1 MINLLAPLL
10 PTLTKGLARAI
21 KPNPVTP
28 AAQAVQQVKRP
39 TQATPIAPQAASPT
53 PITNAQGTGNA
64 AIPPVRREEPVRDI
78 PTPPVAFQQQG
89 MDLNPFYQ
97 QARSNWEQQRGQIN
111 DWYNQSVNFVQR
123 DEGDGTSQLEENML
137 QTDMFRQLRDAQME
151 RDRILKGNTA
161 ALNAYQNAQNKL
173 LAARK
178 AEQDAFLQKESK
190 RIREAAIANNIGAES
205 GITNQEVADLEK
217 SVLLKNNELSA
228 QVETAIADKFAQ
240 LENARLAAEDAW
252 RSRAESINSQFVNAK
267 IQIAKERG
275 LSQRKKEEAM
285 LNLRSKMIDDLRQN
299 DQNFQTNQLNLQ
311 KQYADTYDQ
320 QLKVSDLLG
329 YFGNTATPTL
339 ARDRLS
345 ETVRSNNLDY
355 AVDMERVAQTW
366 AKINK
371 ARGGSGGS
379 TTMTAQEASDL
390 ANQLSFWMKPK
401 EMGGP
406 GYTFEEAQNIIL
418 AGYSGKAK
426 TAAAQDLQGILMGNQ
441 NALAQQGSS
450 NPLSTMLSKVPLIG
464 SLFGGEPASSSAVPY
479 ITADATQKKTPQGAD
494 GKDAIKNAIAAAIKK
509 RAT

>member
-39 TQATPIAPQAASPT
+39 TQATPIAPQAAAPT

-97 QARSNWEQQRGQIN
+97 QARSNWEQQRDQIN
-111 DWYNQSVNFVQR
+111 DWYNQSLDFVQR
-123 DEGDGTSQLEENML
+123 DEGDATSQLEENML
-137 QTDMFRQLRDAQME
+137 QTDMFRQLRDAQVE

-178 AEQDAFLQKESK
+178 AEQGAFLQKESK
-190 RIREAAIANNIGAES
+190 RIREAAIANNIGSES
-205 GITNQEVADLEK
+205 GITNKEIADLEK

-285 LNLRSKMIDDLRQN
+285 LNLRAKMIDDLRQN

-320 QLKVSDLLG
+320 QIKVSDLLG

-339 ARDRLS
+339 ARDRLN
-345 ETVRSNNLDY
+345 ETIRNNDLDY
-355 AVDMERVAQTW
+355 TLAQ
-366 AKINK
+366 AKLEQAAK
-371 ARGGSGGS
+371 KKSGGGSRGS
-379 TTMTAQEASDL
+379 VVSSPRIESALSQYLAFRKKGLTDDDAFSLVGKQLTAAEKRAL
-390 ANQLSFWMKPK
+390 AD
-401 EMGGP
+401 
-406 GYTFEEAQNIIL
+406 IIL
-418 AGYSGKAK
+418 EQ
-426 TAAAQDLQGILMGNQ
+426 AA
-441 NALAQQGSS
+441 NA
-450 NPLSTMLSKVPLIG
+450 P
-464 SLFGGEPASSSAVPY
+464 
-479 ITADATQKKTPQGAD
+479 TPQMVADIFKQAVSSESPIGMAGMLKGLQAVGDAVSPYYIDPYNKDTDQAKSQFASKAGGLTEEEKALLKKYGA
-494 GKDAIKNAIAAAIKK
+494 
-509 RAT
+509 